1 MGFVLTI
8 LLAMMAQWGIGNY
21 GGRGSGGIASLFRT
35 GEEPA
40 SRSGKPDTT
49 TPLMRVL
56 VETMRGVILWPEI
69 KSVTTLVAPLAGEDE
84 VLSQSEPMNIP
95 FGGEYWLYR
104 WPYRRPPQHSRTRR
118 GTPAALSFR
127 TTDRVPLK
135 MEAYQK
141 LEQPMSLRCC
151 RQLRLVVLNVDRY
164 PKSVSLEVL
173 LIDKRAADGAQQS
186 LGLAPVISVP
196 DRGSERP
203 GASSRDLG
211 FPDPSRIAFERIR

>member
-35 GEEPA
+35 PA
-40 SRSGKPDTT
+40 ERNPPAQSGKPDTT
-49 TPLMRVL
+49 TPGDAGIGGNYA
-56 VETMRGVILWPEI
+56 GVILWPEI
-69 KSVTTLVAPLAGEDE
+69 KSVTTLVAPLSRRGD
-84 VLSQSEPMNIP
+84 VLSSSVPLSIP

-104 WPYRRPPQHSRTRR
+104 WPYRRPPRHSTTRR

-141 LEQPMSLRCC
+141 LEHADEPALLQTITVGRSKRGPLSEECLAGGA
-151 RQLRLVVLNVDRY
+151 VDRQTSGRWGTTE
-164 PKSVSLEVL
+164 PW
-173 LIDKRAADGAQQS
+173 
-186 LGLAPVISVP
+186 
-196 DRGSERP
+196 P
-203 GASSRDLG
+203 GAG
-211 FPDPSRIAFERIR
+211 YIGT